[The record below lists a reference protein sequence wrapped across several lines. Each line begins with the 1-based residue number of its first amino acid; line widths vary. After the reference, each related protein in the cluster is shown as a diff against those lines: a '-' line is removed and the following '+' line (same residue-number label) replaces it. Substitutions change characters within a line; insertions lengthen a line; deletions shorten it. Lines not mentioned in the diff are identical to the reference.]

1 MLGRAFFIAGC
12 RTAAVKR
19 QTDPEAP
26 FSGRDVRTCGG
37 AALEAKSKLKGAEII
52 CQSLIR
58 EGVEVLFGHPGG
70 AILPFYDALW
80 AYPQLRH
87 ILVRHEQA
95 AAHAADAYSRVSG
108 KVGVCVATSGP
119 GATNLVTGIMG
130 AKADSVPMIAIT
142 GQVARTALG
151 SEAFQECDI
160 CSITATCTK
169 KSFMVMSAGDLA
181 PTIREAFAIAQEGRP
196 GPVLIDIP
204 RDVQLELVEPDFPDV
219 TPPAFPELR
228 EETRENLQ
236 AAARLINEA
245 ERPLIITG
253 HGVLASGAS
262 AELKALAEAT
272 GIPVITTLLGLSS
285 FPSGH
290 PLNLGMLGM
299 HGMYWANI
307 AVDEADL
314 IVGVGMRFDDRVTGR
329 ASTFAPH
336 ARIIHVD
343 IELTQIGLNV
353 PVEVPLPGDAKAVL
367 QGLTPLVS
375 HRPRTDWM
383 EHINQMRREH
393 PSLAIP
399 PSDMLQTQHVMT
411 GLNELL
417 QEDPGAMVVTGVG
430 QHQMWAAQF
439 ISFNVANTFVS
450 SGGQGAMG
458 FEVPAAL
465 GMQAARPNA
474 TVWSIAGD
482 GGFQMTLQELV
493 TAAEEKLPVK
503 YALINN
509 GHLGMVR
516 QWQEMYFDN
525 HLKAV
530 PVPGPDYMKLAEAYG
545 VGAVRVSEQEEV
557 LPALRKAK
565 AHDGPFLIEFVV
577 DQAANVFPMV
587 PPGGSLADTI
597 EDPAIAV

>member
-1 MLGRAFFIAGC
+1 M
-12 RTAAVKR
+12 
-19 QTDPEAP
+19 
-26 FSGRDVRTCGG
+26 
-37 AALEAKSKLKGAEII
+37 KGAEII
-52 CQSLIR
+52 CESLLR

-130 AKADSVPMIAIT
+130 AKADSVPLIAIT

-160 CSITATCTK
+160 CSITYTCTK
-169 KSFMVMSAGDLA
+169 KSIMVMSAKDLA
-181 PTIREAFAIAQEGRP
+181 ETIHEAFVVAQEGRP

-204 RDVQLELVEPDFPDV
+204 RDVQLELADAV
-219 TPPAFPELR
+219 FPEFTSPRMPELE
-228 EETRENLQ
+228 EETRNGLHD
-236 AAARLINEA
+236 AARLLNEA

-262 AELKALAEAT
+262 KELQELAEAT

-314 IVGVGMRFDDRVTGR
+314 ILGVGMRFDDRVTGR

-343 IELTQIGLNV
+343 IEPTQIGRNV
-353 PVEVPLPGDAKAVL
+353 PVEVALPGDAKAVMRA
-367 QGLTPLVS
+367 LTPLVS
-375 HRPRTDWM
+375 HTPRPEWM
-383 EHINQMRREH
+383 EHINQMRQEH

-399 PSDMLQTQHVMT
+399 PSDKLQTQHVMSS
-411 GLNELL
+411 LNDVL

-439 ISFNVANTFVS
+439 LSFNKANTFVS

-465 GMQAARPNA
+465 GMQAARPDA

-482 GGFQMTLQELV
+482 GGFQMTLQELI
-493 TAAEEKLPVK
+493 TAAEERLPVK

-530 PVPGPDYMKLAEAYG
+530 PVPGPDYVKLAEAYG
-545 VGAVRVSEQEEV
+545 VGAVRVSDREEV
-557 LPALRKAK
+557 LPALRQAK

-577 DQAANVFPMV
+577 DQATNVYPMV
-587 PPGGSLADTI
+587 PPGGSLADTL
-597 EDPAIAV
+597 EDPAIVGG

>member
-1 MLGRAFFIAGC
+1 M
-12 RTAAVKR
+12 VK
-19 QTDPEAP
+19 T
-26 FSGRDVRTCGG
+26 
-37 AALEAKSKLKGAEII
+37 KLKGAEII
-52 CQSLIR
+52 CESLLR

-95 AAHAADAYSRVSG
+95 AAHAADGYSRVSG

-130 AKADSVPMIAIT
+130 AKADSVPLIAIT

-160 CSITATCTK
+160 CSITYTCTK
-169 KSFMVMSAGDLA
+169 KSFMVMSAADLA
-181 PTIREAFAIAQEGRP
+181 PTIREAFVIAQEGRP

-204 RDVQLELVEPDFPDV
+204 RDVQLELADADFPEAA
-219 TPPAFPELR
+219 PRRAPELAD
-228 EETRENLQ
+228 ETRARLPD
-236 AAARLINEA
+236 AARLLNEA
-245 ERPLIITG
+245 ERPLIISG
-253 HGVLASGAS
+253 HGVLASGA
-262 AELKALAEAT
+262 AAQLRQLAETA

-285 FPSGH
+285 FPGGH

-314 IVGVGMRFDDRVTGR
+314 ILGVGMRFDDRVTGR

-343 IELTQIGLNV
+343 IEPTQIGRNV
-353 PVEVPLPGDAKAVL
+353 PVEVALPGDAKAVMAA
-367 QGLTPLVS
+367 LTPLVDY
-375 HRPRTDWM
+375 RPRPPWL
-383 EHINQMRREH
+383 EHIRRLRQEH

-399 PSDMLQTQHVMT
+399 PSDALETQHVVS

-417 QEDPGAMVVTGVG
+417 PEDPGAMVVTGVG

-439 ISFNVANTFVS
+439 ISFNRENTFVS

-458 FEVPAAL
+458 FELPAAL
-465 GMQAARPNA
+465 GMQAGRPGA

-503 YALINN
+503 IALINN

-530 PVPGPDYMKLAEAYG
+530 PVPGPDYVKLAEAYG
-545 VGAVRVSEQEEV
+545 VAALRVSEREEV
-557 LPALRKAK
+557 LPALRRAK

-577 DQAANVFPMV
+577 NQSANVYPMV
-587 PPGGSLADTI
+587 PPGGSLADTL
-597 EDPAIAV
+597 EDPATAAA

>member
-1 MLGRAFFIAGC
+1 MPPMP
-12 RTAAVKR
+12 T
-19 QTDPEAP
+19 
-26 FSGRDVRTCGG
+26 
-37 AALEAKSKLKGAEII
+37 
-52 CQSLIR
+52 
-58 EGVEVLFGHPGG
+58 PG
-70 AILPFYDALW
+70 
-80 AYPQLRH
+80 
-87 ILVRHEQA
+87 
-95 AAHAADAYSRVSG
+95 VSG

-169 KSFMVMSAGDLA
+169 KSFMVMSAEDLA
-181 PTIREAFAIAQEGRP
+181 PTIREAFVIAQEGRP

-204 RDVQLELVEPDFPDV
+204 RDVQLEMVEPDFPEV
-219 TPPAFPELR
+219 TPPTLPELR
-228 EETRENLQ
+228 EETRANLQ
-236 AAARLINEA
+236 AAVRLINEA
-245 ERPLIITG
+245 ERPLIIAG

-262 AELKALAEAT
+262 AELKALAETT

-314 IVGVGMRFDDRVTGR
+314 ILGVGMRFDDRVTGR

-343 IELTQIGLNV
+343 IEPTQIGRNV

-367 QGLTPLVS
+367 QALKPQVS

-383 EHINQMRREH
+383 EHISRMRREH

-399 PSDMLQTQHVMT
+399 PSDNLQTQHVMV
-411 GLNELL
+411 GLNDVL

-439 ISFNVANTFVS
+439 LSFNVANTFVS

-465 GMQAARPNA
+465 GMQAARPDA

-530 PVPGPDYMKLAEAYG
+530 PVPGPDFIKLAEAYG
-545 VGAVRVSEQEEV
+545 VGAVRVSEREEV
-557 LPALRKAK
+557 LPALRQAK

-597 EDPAIAV
+597 EDPAIVV

>member
-1 MLGRAFFIAGC
+1 M
-12 RTAAVKR
+12 
-19 QTDPEAP
+19 EA
-26 FSGRDVRTCGG
+26 SN
-37 AALEAKSKLKGAEII
+37 KLKGAEII

-80 AYPQLRH
+80 SYPQLRH

-169 KSFMVMSAGDLA
+169 KSFMVMSAEDLA
-181 PTIREAFAIAQEGRP
+181 PTIREAFVIAQEGRP

-204 RDVQLELVEPDFPDV
+204 RDVQLELVEPN
-219 TPPAFPELR
+219 FPEVVPQDLPELG
-228 EETRENLQ
+228 EEARNNLQ

-272 GIPVITTLLGLSS
+272 GIPVIMTLLGLSS
-285 FPSGH
+285 FPGGH

-307 AVDEADL
+307 AVDQADL

-329 ASTFAPH
+329 AATFAPH
-336 ARIIHVD
+336 ARIVHVD
-343 IELTQIGLNV
+343 IEPTQIGRNV

-367 QGLTPLVS
+367 RSLTPLVS
-375 HRPRTDWM
+375 FNPRPDWM
-383 EHINQMRREH
+383 EHINAMRREH
-393 PSLAIP
+393 PSLSIP
-399 PSDMLQTQHVMT
+399 PSDTLQTQHVMT
-411 GLNELL
+411 GLNDLL
-417 QEDPGAMVVTGVG
+417 QDDPGAMVVTGVG

-439 ISFNVANTFVS
+439 LSFNTENTFVS

-465 GMQAARPNA
+465 GMQAARPDA

-509 GHLGMVR
+509 GYLGMVR

-545 VGAVRVSEQEEV
+545 IGAARVSEQEDV

-577 DQAANVFPMV
+577 DQNANVFPMV
-587 PPGGSLADTI
+587 PPGGSLADTL
-597 EDPAIAV
+597 EDPAIVGN

>member
-1 MLGRAFFIAGC
+1 M
-12 RTAAVKR
+12 
-19 QTDPEAP
+19 
-26 FSGRDVRTCGG
+26 
-37 AALEAKSKLKGAEII
+37 KLKGSEII

-58 EGVEVLFGHPGG
+58 EGVDVIFGHPGG

-95 AAHAADAYSRVSG
+95 AAHAADGYSRVTG

-130 AKADSVPMIAIT
+130 AKADSVPMVAIT

-151 SEAFQECDI
+151 TEAFQECDI
-160 CSITATCTK
+160 CSITSSCTK
-169 KSFMVMSAGDLA
+169 KSFMVMSAADLA
-181 PTIREAFAIAQEGRP
+181 STIREAFYIAQEGRP
-196 GPVLIDIP
+196 GPVLVDVP
-204 RDVQLELVEPDFPDV
+204 RDVQLEMAEPE
-219 TPPAFPELR
+219 FPEVLGVPR
-228 EETRENLQ
+228 PQAQPETLERVQ
-236 AAARLINEA
+236 DAARLINEA
-245 ERPLIITG
+245 QRPVIISG
-253 HGVLASGAS
+253 HGIHSSGAY
-262 AELKALAEAT
+262 AELKDLAEST
-272 GIPVITTLLGLSS
+272 GIPVITTLLGLSG

-290 PLNLGMLGM
+290 PLSLGMLGM

-307 AVDEADL
+307 AVDQADL

-336 ARIIHVD
+336 ARIVHID
-343 IELTQIGLNV
+343 IDPEQIGRNV

-367 QGLTPLVS
+367 QALLPQVSYTP
-375 HRPRTDWM
+375 RPEWTDY
-383 EHINQMRREH
+383 INRLRREH
-393 PSLAIP
+393 PSLTIP
-399 PSDMLQTQHVMT
+399 PSDQLQTQHVLAAM
-411 GLNELL
+411 NEVL
-417 QEDPGAMVVTGVG
+417 QEDDASLVVTGVG
-430 QHQMWAAQF
+430 QHQMWAAQYL
-439 ISFNVANTFVS
+439 SFNRHNTFVS
-450 SGGQGAMG
+450 SGGLGAMG
-458 FEVPAAL
+458 FELPAAL
-465 GMQAARPNA
+465 GMQAGRPES

-503 YALINN
+503 IALINN

-530 PVPGPDYMKLAEAYG
+530 PVPGPDYLKLAEAYG
-545 VGAVRVSEQEEV
+545 IGAVRVRDQEDV
-557 LPALRKAK
+557 LPAFRRAK

-577 DQAANVFPMV
+577 DQGANVYPMV

-597 EDPAIAV
+597 EDPGVVNGA

>member
-1 MLGRAFFIAGC
+1 M
-12 RTAAVKR
+12 
-19 QTDPEAP
+19 
-26 FSGRDVRTCGG
+26 
-37 AALEAKSKLKGAEII
+37 EAKKMKGAEII
-52 CQSLIR
+52 CESLLR

-130 AKADSVPMIAIT
+130 AKADSVPLIAIT

-160 CSITATCTK
+160 CSITYTCTK
-169 KSFMVMSAGDLA
+169 KSIMVMSANDLA
-181 PTIREAFAIAQEGRP
+181 ETIHEAFIVAQEGRP

-204 RDVQLELVEPDFPDV
+204 RDVQLELADAV
-219 TPPAFPELR
+219 FPELTSPR
-228 EETRENLQ
+228 MPELEEETRNGLHD
-236 AAARLINEA
+236 AARLLNEA

-262 AELKALAEAT
+262 KELLQLAEAT

-314 IVGVGMRFDDRVTGR
+314 ILGVGMRFDDRVTGR

-343 IELTQIGLNV
+343 IEPTQIGRNV
-353 PVEVPLPGDAKAVL
+353 PVEVALPGDAKAVM
-367 QGLTPLVS
+367 QALTPLVS
-375 HRPRTDWM
+375 YTPRPEWM
-383 EHINQMRREH
+383 EHINRMRRDH

-399 PSDMLQTQHVMT
+399 PSDKLQTQHVMS
-411 GLNELL
+411 GLNDVL

-439 ISFNVANTFVS
+439 LSFNKANTFVS

-465 GMQAARPNA
+465 GMQAARPDA

-482 GGFQMTLQELV
+482 GGFQMTLQELI

-530 PVPGPDYMKLAEAYG
+530 PVPGPDYVKLAEAYG
-545 VGAVRVSEQEEV
+545 VGAVRVSDREEV
-557 LPALRKAK
+557 LPALRQAK

-577 DQAANVFPMV
+577 DQATNVYPMV
-587 PPGGSLADTI
+587 PPGGSLADTL
-597 EDPAIAV
+597 EDPAIVGG

>member
-1 MLGRAFFIAGC
+1 ME
-12 RTAAVKR
+12 VK
-19 QTDPEAP
+19 
-26 FSGRDVRTCGG
+26 
-37 AALEAKSKLKGAEII
+37 KLKGAEII
-52 CQSLIR
+52 CESLIR

-169 KSFMVMSAGDLA
+169 KSFMVMSAEDLA
-181 PTIREAFAIAQEGRP
+181 PTIREAFVIAQEGRP

-204 RDVQLELVEPDFPDV
+204 RDVQLEMVEPDFPEV
-219 TPPAFPELR
+219 TPPTLPELR
-228 EETRENLQ
+228 EETGENLQ
-236 AAARLINEA
+236 DAARLINEA

-285 FPSGH
+285 FPGGH

-343 IELTQIGLNV
+343 IEPTQIGRNV

-367 QGLTPLVS
+367 QALTPLVS
-375 HRPRTDWM
+375 NTPRPDWM
-383 EHINQMRREH
+383 EHISRMRREH

-399 PSDMLQTQHVMT
+399 PSDKLQTQHVMT
-411 GLNELL
+411 GLNGVL
-417 QEDPGAMVVTGVG
+417 QDDPGAMVVTGVG

-439 ISFNVANTFVS
+439 LSFNTANTFVS

-465 GMQAARPNA
+465 GMQAARPEA

-493 TAAEEKLPVK
+493 TATEEKLPVK

-530 PVPGPDYMKLAEAYG
+530 PVPGPDFVKLAEAYG
-545 VGAVRVSEQEEV
+545 VGAVRVSEQEDV
-557 LPALRKAK
+557 LPALRQAK
-565 AHDGPFLIEFVV
+565 AHNGPFLIEFVV
-577 DQAANVFPMV
+577 DQAANVYPMV
-587 PPGGSLADTI
+587 PPGGSLADTL
-597 EDPAIAV
+597 EDPAIVGAN

>member
-1 MLGRAFFIAGC
+1 M
-12 RTAAVKR
+12 
-19 QTDPEAP
+19 
-26 FSGRDVRTCGG
+26 
-37 AALEAKSKLKGAEII
+37 EAKKMKGAEII
-52 CQSLIR
+52 CESLLR

-130 AKADSVPMIAIT
+130 AKADSVPLIAIT

-160 CSITATCTK
+160 CSITYTCTK
-169 KSFMVMSAGDLA
+169 KSFMVMSAEDLA
-181 PTIREAFAIAQEGRP
+181 PTIREAFVIAQEGRP

-204 RDVQLELVEPDFPDV
+204 RDVQLELADAV
-219 TPPAFPELR
+219 FPELTAPQVPELG
-228 EETRENLQ
+228 EEARNGLHD
-236 AAARLINEA
+236 AARLLNEA

-262 AELKALAEAT
+262 KELQELAEAT

-285 FPSGH
+285 FPSVH

-314 IVGVGMRFDDRVTGR
+314 ILGVGMRFDDRVTGR

-343 IELTQIGLNV
+343 IEPTQIGRNV
-353 PVEVPLPGDAKAVL
+353 PVEVALPGDAKAVMRA
-367 QGLTPLVS
+367 LTPLVS
-375 HRPRTDWM
+375 HTPRPEWM
-383 EHINQMRREH
+383 EHINRMRRDH

-399 PSDMLQTQHVMT
+399 PSDKLQTQHVMSS
-411 GLNELL
+411 LNDVL

-439 ISFNVANTFVS
+439 LSFNKANTFVS

-465 GMQAARPNA
+465 GMQAARPDA

-482 GGFQMTLQELV
+482 GGFQMTLQELI

-530 PVPGPDYMKLAEAYG
+530 PVPGPDYVKLAEAYG
-545 VGAVRVSEQEEV
+545 VGAVRVSDREEV
-557 LPALRKAK
+557 LPALRQAK

-577 DQAANVFPMV
+577 DQATNVYPMV
-587 PPGGSLADTI
+587 PPGGSLADTL
-597 EDPAIAV
+597 EDPAIVNG

>member
-1 MLGRAFFIAGC
+1 M
-12 RTAAVKR
+12 
-19 QTDPEAP
+19 EAIH
-26 FSGRDVRTCGG
+26 
-37 AALEAKSKLKGAEII
+37 KLKGAEIV
-52 CQSLIR
+52 CESLIR

-80 AYPQLRH
+80 SYPQLRH

-108 KVGVCVATSGP
+108 KIGVCVATSGP

-169 KSFMVMSAGDLA
+169 KSFMVMSAKDLA
-181 PTIREAFAIAQEGRP
+181 PTIREAFAIAQHGRP

-204 RDVQLELVEPDFPDV
+204 RDVQLELVEPNFQEV
-219 TPPAFPELR
+219 IAPPLPALS
-228 EETRENLQ
+228 EETQANLA

-245 ERPLIITG
+245 ERPVIITG

-343 IELTQIGLNV
+343 IEPTQIGRNV

-367 QGLTPLVS
+367 RSLNPLVS
-375 HRPRTDWM
+375 YAPRAGWM
-383 EHINQMRREH
+383 EHIAQMRRDH

-399 PSDMLQTQHVMT
+399 PSDGLQAQHVMV
-411 GLNELL
+411 GLNDVL
-417 QEDPGAMVVTGVG
+417 QDDPGAMVVTGVG

-439 ISFNVANTFVS
+439 LSFNVANTFVS

-465 GMQAARPNA
+465 GMQVARPDA

-482 GGFQMTLQELV
+482 GGFQMTLQELI
-493 TAAEEKLPVK
+493 TAAEERLPVK

-530 PVPGPDYMKLAEAYG
+530 PVPGPDFVKLAEAYG
-545 VGAVRVSEQEEV
+545 VEAVRVSEREDV
-557 LPALRKAK
+557 LPALKQAK

-597 EDPAIAV
+597 EDPEIPV

>member
-1 MLGRAFFIAGC
+1 M
-12 RTAAVKR
+12 V
-19 QTDPEAP
+19 
-26 FSGRDVRTCGG
+26 
-37 AALEAKSKLKGAEII
+37 SKEKVKGAEIV

-95 AAHAADAYSRVSG
+95 AAHAADGYSRVSG

-130 AKADSVPMIAIT
+130 AKADSVPLIAIT

-169 KSFMVMSAGDLA
+169 KSFMVMSADDLA

-204 RDVQLELVEPDFPDV
+204 RDVQLEMVDPVFPEI
-219 TPPAFPELR
+219 TPPAMPELS
-228 EETRENLQ
+228 EDTRGNLQ
-236 AAARLINEA
+236 DAARLINES
-245 ERPLIITG
+245 ERPLIIAG
-253 HGVLASGAS
+253 HGVLASGGS
-262 AELKALAEAT
+262 AQLQTLAETT

-290 PLNLGMLGM
+290 PLSLGMLGM

-329 ASTFAPH
+329 VATFAPH
-336 ARIIHVD
+336 ARIVHVD
-343 IELTQIGLNV
+343 IEPTQIGRNV
-353 PVEVPLPGDAKAVL
+353 PVEVPLAGDAKAVL
-367 QGLTPLVS
+367 HALNPLVS
-375 HRPRTDWM
+375 YTPRPDWM
-383 EHINQMRREH
+383 GRIRQLRQEH

-399 PSDMLQTQHVMT
+399 PSDTLQTQHVMAT
-411 GLNELL
+411 LNEVL
-417 QEDPGAMVVTGVG
+417 QDDPEATVVTGVG

-439 ISFNVANTFVS
+439 LAFNQVNTFVS

-465 GMQAARPNA
+465 GIQAGRPGK

-493 TAAEEKLPVK
+493 TAVEEKLPVK
-503 YALINN
+503 FALINN

-530 PVPGPDYMKLAEAYG
+530 PVPGPDYLKLAEAYG

-557 LPALRKAK
+557 LAALQKAK

-577 DQAANVFPMV
+577 DESANVYPMV

-597 EDPAIAV
+597 EDPAIVA

>member
-1 MLGRAFFIAGC
+1 M
-12 RTAAVKR
+12 VSNEK
-19 QTDPEAP
+19 
-26 FSGRDVRTCGG
+26 V
-37 AALEAKSKLKGAEII
+37 KGAEIV

-95 AAHAADAYSRVSG
+95 AAHAADGYSRVSG

-130 AKADSVPMIAIT
+130 AKADSVPLIAIT

-169 KSFMVMSAGDLA
+169 KSFMVMSADDLA

-204 RDVQLELVEPDFPDV
+204 RDVQLEMVDPV
-219 TPPAFPELR
+219 FPEITPLLIP
-228 EETRENLQ
+228 ELSEDTRGNLQ
-236 AAARLINEA
+236 DAARLINES
-245 ERPLIITG
+245 ERPLIIAG
-253 HGVLASGAS
+253 HGVLASGGS
-262 AELKALAEAT
+262 AELQSLAEKT
-272 GIPVITTLLGLSS
+272 GIPVVTTLLGLSS

-290 PLNLGMLGM
+290 PLSLGMLGM

-329 ASTFAPH
+329 VSTFAPH
-336 ARIIHVD
+336 ARIVHVD
-343 IELTQIGLNV
+343 IEPTQIGRNV
-353 PVEVPLPGDAKAVL
+353 PVEVPLAGDARAVL
-367 QGLTPLVS
+367 HALNPLVS
-375 HRPRTDWM
+375 HTPRPNWM
-383 EHINQMRREH
+383 GRIRQLRQEH

-399 PSDMLQTQHVMT
+399 PSDTLQTQHVMAT
-411 GLNELL
+411 LNEVL
-417 QEDPGAMVVTGVG
+417 QDDPEATVVTGVG

-439 ISFNVANTFVS
+439 LALNQVNTFVS

-465 GMQAARPNA
+465 GIQAGRPGK

-493 TAAEEKLPVK
+493 TAVEEKLPVK
-503 YALINN
+503 FALINN

-530 PVPGPDYMKLAEAYG
+530 PVPGPDYLKLAEAYG

-557 LPALRKAK
+557 LAALQKAK

-577 DQAANVFPMV
+577 DESANVYPMV

-597 EDPAIAV
+597 EDPAIVA

>member
-1 MLGRAFFIAGC
+1 M
-12 RTAAVKR
+12 
-19 QTDPEAP
+19 EA
-26 FSGRDVRTCGG
+26 SN
-37 AALEAKSKLKGAEII
+37 KLKGAEII

-80 AYPQLRH
+80 SYPQLRH

-169 KSFMVMSAGDLA
+169 KSFMVMSAEDLA
-181 PTIREAFAIAQEGRP
+181 PTIREAFVIAQEGRP

-204 RDVQLELVEPDFPDV
+204 RDVQLELVEPN
-219 TPPAFPELR
+219 FPEVVPQHLPELG
-228 EETRENLQ
+228 EEARNNLQ

-272 GIPVITTLLGLSS
+272 GIPVIMTLLGLSS
-285 FPSGH
+285 FPGGH

-307 AVDEADL
+307 AVDQADL

-329 ASTFAPH
+329 AATFAPH
-336 ARIIHVD
+336 ARIVHVD
-343 IELTQIGLNV
+343 IEPTQIGRNV

-367 QGLTPLVS
+367 RALTPLVS
-375 HRPRTDWM
+375 FNPRPDWM
-383 EHINQMRREH
+383 EHINTMRREH
-393 PSLAIP
+393 PSLSIA
-399 PSDMLQTQHVMT
+399 PSDTLQTQHVMS
-411 GLNELL
+411 GLNDLL

-439 ISFNVANTFVS
+439 ISFNTENTFVS

-465 GMQAARPNA
+465 GMQAARPDA

-493 TAAEEKLPVK
+493 TASEEKLPVK

-509 GHLGMVR
+509 GYLGMVR

-545 VGAVRVSEQEEV
+545 IGAARVSEQEDV

-577 DQAANVFPMV
+577 DQNANVFPMV
-587 PPGGSLADTI
+587 PPGGSLADTL
-597 EDPAIAV
+597 EDPAIVGN

>member
-1 MLGRAFFIAGC
+1 M
-12 RTAAVKR
+12 
-19 QTDPEAP
+19 
-26 FSGRDVRTCGG
+26 
-37 AALEAKSKLKGAEII
+37 EAKGKLKGAEII

-58 EGVEVLFGHPGG
+58 EGVEILFGHPGG

-130 AKADSVPMIAIT
+130 AKADSVPMVAIT

-169 KSFMVMSAGDLA
+169 KSFMVMSANDLA

-204 RDVQLELVEPDFPDV
+204 RDVQLEMADAEFPEVTPLRFPD
-219 TPPAFPELR
+219 LS
-228 EETRENLQ
+228 EETKGNLQ

-245 ERPLIITG
+245 QRPVIISG
-253 HGVLASGAS
+253 HGVLASGA
-262 AELKALAEAT
+262 AAQLQGLAETT

-314 IVGVGMRFDDRVTGR
+314 ILGVGMRFDDRVTGR

-343 IELTQIGLNV
+343 IEPTQIGRNV
-353 PVEVPLPGDAKAVL
+353 PVEVALPGDAKAVL
-367 QGLTPLVS
+367 RALTPLVS
-375 HRPRTDWM
+375 HTPRSNWI
-383 EHINQMRREH
+383 EHINRMRREH

-399 PSDMLQTQHVMT
+399 QSDKLQTQHVMS
-411 GLNELL
+411 GLNDLL

-439 ISFNVANTFVS
+439 LSFNVANTFVS

-465 GMQAARPNA
+465 GMQAARPEA

-545 VGAVRVSEQEEV
+545 LGAVRVSEQEDV

-577 DQAANVFPMV
+577 DQATNVYPMV
-587 PPGGSLADTI
+587 PPGGSLADTL
-597 EDPAIAV
+597 EDPAIVV

>member
-1 MLGRAFFIAGC
+1 M
-12 RTAAVKR
+12 
-19 QTDPEAP
+19 EA
-26 FSGRDVRTCGG
+26 SN
-37 AALEAKSKLKGAEII
+37 KLKGAEII

-80 AYPQLRH
+80 SYPQLRH

-169 KSFMVMSAGDLA
+169 KSFMVMSAEDLA
-181 PTIREAFAIAQEGRP
+181 PTIREAFVIAQEGRP

-204 RDVQLELVEPDFPDV
+204 RDVQLELVEPN
-219 TPPAFPELR
+219 FPEVVPQGLPELG
-228 EETRENLQ
+228 EEARNNLQ

-272 GIPVITTLLGLSS
+272 GIPVIMTLLGLSS
-285 FPSGH
+285 FPGGH

-307 AVDEADL
+307 AVDQADL

-329 ASTFAPH
+329 AATFAPH
-336 ARIIHVD
+336 ARIVHVD
-343 IELTQIGLNV
+343 IEPTQIGRNV

-367 QGLTPLVS
+367 RSLTPLVS
-375 HRPRTDWM
+375 FNPRPDWM
-383 EHINQMRREH
+383 EHINAMRREH
-393 PSLAIP
+393 PSLSIP
-399 PSDMLQTQHVMT
+399 PSDTLQTQHVMT
-411 GLNELL
+411 GLNGLL
-417 QEDPGAMVVTGVG
+417 QDDPGAMVVTGVG

-439 ISFNVANTFVS
+439 LSFNTENTFVS

-465 GMQAARPNA
+465 GMQAARPDA

-509 GHLGMVR
+509 GYLGMVR

-545 VGAVRVSEQEEV
+545 IGAARVSEQEDV

-577 DQAANVFPMV
+577 DQNANVFPMV
-587 PPGGSLADTI
+587 PPGGSLADTL
-597 EDPAIAV
+597 EDPAIVGN

>member
-1 MLGRAFFIAGC
+1 M
-12 RTAAVKR
+12 
-19 QTDPEAP
+19 
-26 FSGRDVRTCGG
+26 
-37 AALEAKSKLKGAEII
+37 KLKGSEII

-58 EGVEVLFGHPGG
+58 EGVDVIFGHPGG

-95 AAHAADAYSRVSG
+95 AAHAADGYSRVTG

-130 AKADSVPMIAIT
+130 AKADSVPMVAIT

-151 SEAFQECDI
+151 TEAFQECDI
-160 CSITATCTK
+160 CSITSSCTK
-169 KSFMVMSAGDLA
+169 KSFMVMSAADLA
-181 PTIREAFAIAQEGRP
+181 STIREAFYIAQEGRP
-196 GPVLIDIP
+196 GPVLVDVP
-204 RDVQLELVEPDFPDV
+204 RDVQLEMAEPG
-219 TPPAFPELR
+219 FPEVLGVPR
-228 EETRENLQ
+228 PQAQPETLERVQ
-236 AAARLINEA
+236 DAARLINEA
-245 ERPLIITG
+245 QRPVIISG
-253 HGVLASGAS
+253 HGIHSSGAY
-262 AELKALAEAT
+262 AELKDLAEST
-272 GIPVITTLLGLSS
+272 GIPVITTLLGLSG

-290 PLNLGMLGM
+290 PLSLGMLGM

-307 AVDEADL
+307 AVDQADL

-336 ARIIHVD
+336 ARIVHID
-343 IELTQIGLNV
+343 IDPEQIGRNV

-367 QGLTPLVS
+367 QALLPLVS
-375 HRPRTDWM
+375 YTPRPEWTDY
-383 EHINQMRREH
+383 INQLRREH
-393 PSLAIP
+393 PSLTIP
-399 PSDMLQTQHVMT
+399 PSDQLQTQHVLAAM
-411 GLNELL
+411 NEVL
-417 QEDPGAMVVTGVG
+417 QEDDASLVVTGVG
-430 QHQMWAAQF
+430 QHQMWAAQYL
-439 ISFNVANTFVS
+439 SFNRHNTFVS
-450 SGGQGAMG
+450 SGGLGAMG
-458 FEVPAAL
+458 FELPAAL
-465 GMQAARPNA
+465 GMQAGRPES

-503 YALINN
+503 IALINN

-530 PVPGPDYMKLAEAYG
+530 PVPGPDYLKLAEAYG
-545 VGAVRVSEQEEV
+545 IGAVRVRDQEDV
-557 LPALRKAK
+557 LPAFRRAK

-577 DQAANVFPMV
+577 DQGANVYPMV

-597 EDPAIAV
+597 EDPGVVNSA

>member
-1 MLGRAFFIAGC
+1 ME
-12 RTAAVKR
+12 VK
-19 QTDPEAP
+19 
-26 FSGRDVRTCGG
+26 
-37 AALEAKSKLKGAEII
+37 KLKGAEII
-52 CQSLIR
+52 CESLIR

-95 AAHAADAYSRVSG
+95 AAHAADGYSRVSG

-130 AKADSVPMIAIT
+130 AKADSVPLIAIT

-160 CSITATCTK
+160 CSITYTCTK
-169 KSFMVMSAGDLA
+169 KSIMVMSANDLA
-181 PTIREAFAIAQEGRP
+181 ETIHEAFVVAQEGRP

-204 RDVQLELVEPDFPDV
+204 RDVQLEMADAEFPK
-219 TPPAFPELR
+219 PSPHQAPELS
-228 EETRENLQ
+228 EETRSNLQ
-236 AAARLINEA
+236 DAARLMNEA

-262 AELKALAEAT
+262 KELQQLAEAT
-272 GIPVITTLLGLSS
+272 GIPVITTLLGLSG

-314 IVGVGMRFDDRVTGR
+314 IVGIGMRFDDRVTGR
-329 ASTFAPH
+329 VSTFAPH
-336 ARIIHVD
+336 ARVIHVD
-343 IELTQIGLNV
+343 IEPTQIGRNV
-353 PVEVPLPGDAKAVL
+353 PVEVALPGDAKAVM
-367 QGLTPLVS
+367 QALTPLVS
-375 HRPRTDWM
+375 YTPRPDWM
-383 EHINQMRREH
+383 EHINRIRREH

-399 PSDMLQTQHVMT
+399 PSDTLQTQHVMT
-411 GLNELL
+411 GLDELL

-439 ISFNVANTFVS
+439 LSFNQANTFVS

-465 GMQAARPNA
+465 GMQAARPDA

-530 PVPGPDYMKLAEAYG
+530 PVPGPDYVKLAEAYG
-545 VGAVRVSEQEEV
+545 VGAVRVSEQEDV
-557 LPALRKAK
+557 LPALRQAK

-577 DQAANVFPMV
+577 DQATNVYPMV

-597 EDPAIAV
+597 EDPAIVGA

>member
-1 MLGRAFFIAGC
+1 MNKEKI
-12 RTAAVKR
+12 
-19 QTDPEAP
+19 
-26 FSGRDVRTCGG
+26 
-37 AALEAKSKLKGAEII
+37 KGAEIV

-95 AAHAADAYSRVSG
+95 AAHAADGYSRVSG

-130 AKADSVPMIAIT
+130 AKADSVPLIAIT

-169 KSFMVMSAGDLA
+169 KSFMVMSGDDLA

-204 RDVQLELVEPDFPDV
+204 RDVQLELVDPV
-219 TPPAFPELR
+219 FPEISPLR
-228 EETRENLQ
+228 MPELSDETQANLQ
-236 AAARLINEA
+236 DAARLINEA
-245 ERPLIITG
+245 ERPLIIAG
-253 HGVLASGAS
+253 HGVLASGGS
-262 AELKALAEAT
+262 SELQALAETT

-290 PLNLGMLGM
+290 PLSLGMLGM

-329 ASTFAPH
+329 VASFAPH

-343 IELTQIGLNV
+343 IEPTQIGRNV
-353 PVEVPLPGDAKAVL
+353 PVEVALAGDAKAVL
-367 QGLTPLVS
+367 HGLNPLLSSTP
-375 HRPRTDWM
+375 RPEWM
-383 EHINQMRREH
+383 EHITQLRQEH

-399 PSDMLQTQHVMT
+399 PSDTLQTQQVMAT
-411 GLNELL
+411 LNDVL
-417 QEDPGAMVVTGVG
+417 QEDPGATVVTGVG

-439 ISFNVANTFVS
+439 LAFNRVNTFVS

-465 GMQAARPNA
+465 GIQAGRPGK

-493 TAAEEKLPVK
+493 TAVEEKLPVK
-503 YALINN
+503 FALINN

-530 PVPGPDYMKLAEAYG
+530 PVPGPDYVKLAEAYG

-557 LPALRKAK
+557 LAALQQAK

-577 DQAANVFPMV
+577 DEATNVYPMV
-587 PPGGSLADTI
+587 PPGGSLADTL
-597 EDPAIAV
+597 EDPAIVA

>member
-1 MLGRAFFIAGC
+1 M
-12 RTAAVKR
+12 
-19 QTDPEAP
+19 
-26 FSGRDVRTCGG
+26 
-37 AALEAKSKLKGAEII
+37 KGAEII
-52 CQSLIR
+52 CESLLR

-130 AKADSVPMIAIT
+130 AKADSVPLIAIT

-160 CSITATCTK
+160 CSITYTCTK
-169 KSFMVMSAGDLA
+169 KSIMVMSAKDLA
-181 PTIREAFAIAQEGRP
+181 ETIHEAFVVAQEGRP

-204 RDVQLELVEPDFPDV
+204 RDVQLELADAV
-219 TPPAFPELR
+219 FPEFTSPRMPELE
-228 EETRENLQ
+228 EETRNGLHD
-236 AAARLINEA
+236 AARLLNEA

-262 AELKALAEAT
+262 KELQELAEAT

-314 IVGVGMRFDDRVTGR
+314 ILGVGMRFDDRVTGR

-336 ARIIHVD
+336 ARIVHVD
-343 IELTQIGLNV
+343 IEPTQIGRNV
-353 PVEVPLPGDAKAVL
+353 PVEVALPGDAKAVMRA
-367 QGLTPLVS
+367 LTPLVS
-375 HRPRTDWM
+375 HTPRPEWM
-383 EHINQMRREH
+383 EHINQMRQEH

-399 PSDMLQTQHVMT
+399 PSDKLQTQHVMSS
-411 GLNELL
+411 LNDVL

-439 ISFNVANTFVS
+439 LSFNKANTFVS

-465 GMQAARPNA
+465 GMQAARPDA

-482 GGFQMTLQELV
+482 GGFQMTLQELI
-493 TAAEEKLPVK
+493 TAAEERLPVK

-530 PVPGPDYMKLAEAYG
+530 PVPGPDYVKLAEAYG
-545 VGAVRVSEQEEV
+545 VGAVRVSDREEV
-557 LPALRKAK
+557 LPALRQAK

-577 DQAANVFPMV
+577 DQATNVYPMV
-587 PPGGSLADTI
+587 PPGGSLADTL
-597 EDPAIAV
+597 EDPAIVGG

>member
-1 MLGRAFFIAGC
+1 M
-12 RTAAVKR
+12 
-19 QTDPEAP
+19 
-26 FSGRDVRTCGG
+26 
-37 AALEAKSKLKGAEII
+37 KLKGSEII

-58 EGVEVLFGHPGG
+58 EGVDVIFGHPGG

-95 AAHAADAYSRVSG
+95 AAHAADGYSRVTG

-130 AKADSVPMIAIT
+130 AKADSVPMVAIT

-151 SEAFQECDI
+151 TEAFQECDI
-160 CSITATCTK
+160 CSITSSCTK
-169 KSFMVMSAGDLA
+169 KSFMVMSAADLA
-181 PTIREAFAIAQEGRP
+181 STIREAFYIAQEGRP
-196 GPVLIDIP
+196 GPVLVDVP
-204 RDVQLELVEPDFPDV
+204 RDVQLEMAEPG
-219 TPPAFPELR
+219 FPEVLGVPR
-228 EETRENLQ
+228 PQAQPETLERVQ
-236 AAARLINEA
+236 DAARLINEA
-245 ERPLIITG
+245 QRPVIISG
-253 HGVLASGAS
+253 HGIHSSGAY
-262 AELKALAEAT
+262 AELKALAEST
-272 GIPVITTLLGLSS
+272 GIPVITTLLGLSG

-290 PLNLGMLGM
+290 PLSLGMLGM

-307 AVDEADL
+307 AVDQADL

-336 ARIIHVD
+336 ARIVHID
-343 IELTQIGLNV
+343 IDPEQIGRNV

-367 QGLTPLVS
+367 QALLPQVSYTP
-375 HRPRTDWM
+375 RPEWTDY
-383 EHINQMRREH
+383 INQLRREH
-393 PSLAIP
+393 PSLTIP
-399 PSDMLQTQHVMT
+399 PSDQLQTQHVLAAM
-411 GLNELL
+411 NEVL
-417 QEDPGAMVVTGVG
+417 QEDDASLVVTGVG
-430 QHQMWAAQF
+430 QHQMWAAQYL
-439 ISFNVANTFVS
+439 SFNRHNTFVS
-450 SGGQGAMG
+450 SGGLGAMG
-458 FEVPAAL
+458 FELPAAL
-465 GMQAARPNA
+465 GMQAGRPES

-503 YALINN
+503 IALINN

-530 PVPGPDYMKLAEAYG
+530 PVPGPDYLKLAEAYG
-545 VGAVRVSEQEEV
+545 IGAVRVRDQEDV
-557 LPALRKAK
+557 LPAFRRAK

-577 DQAANVFPMV
+577 DQGANVYPMV

-597 EDPAIAV
+597 EDPGVVNSA